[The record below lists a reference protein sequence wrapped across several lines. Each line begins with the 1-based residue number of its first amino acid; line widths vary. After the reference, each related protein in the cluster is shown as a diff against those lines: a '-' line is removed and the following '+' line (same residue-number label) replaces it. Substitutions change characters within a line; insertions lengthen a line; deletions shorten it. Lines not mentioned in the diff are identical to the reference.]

1 MTSTDGPRAHP
12 GTLVWAI
19 LLLLAVAC
27 TGGCSEQLTSVN
39 RPLNSNRV
47 AYELRARNHTRAAT
61 RVGVASPD
69 ASGST
74 RVRAPAPGDPAT
86 SPARADDADTNPD
99 GFFVGLALSG
109 GGSRSANFSAA
120 CMFQLERLGL
130 LSRVDYISSVSGG
143 SLTAAYYCLA
153 RDQYWN
159 PANVQRRLT
168 HPFATDL
175 ILQTLLPWNTLTL
188 WFTDWD
194 RSDVLADCFTPVL
207 YSRRGRPLTF
217 GDLRRDRPRLLINAT
232 DLQSGRRFI
241 FSDEAFDEL
250 NSDLSKYPI
259 ASAVTASAAVPV
271 LMHHVTLRDFSTNFR
286 QFRHLI
292 DGGITD
298 NLGVQTLAETYTA
311 QIESAARAGRPD
323 PYPHGAVLIVLDART
338 QFDARLSDK
347 GDIGFVEGLAT
358 GAGLT
363 STALLNRA
371 STATLSELVV
381 RNAADDISARELR
394 AQIDGLEKGGSL
406 TLRGRNGKPVRVIHL
421 ALSHLDDL
429 STLPFHS
436 FRERVSTIGTYF
448 NISATEAFNL
458 YQAAELLVHERFET
472 ELAELETDIRE
483 GRTPE
488 PPAPAAGDATRPPSS
503 PPATRRPRSWPS
515 GQRSRTSSK
524 ASAKCPRPRAGRGI

>member
-1 MTSTDGPRAHP
+1 MPRNLTPRRTPDA
-12 GTLVWAI
+12 LRWAI
-19 LLLLAVAC
+19 TIVLAAISS
-27 TGGCSEQLTSVN
+27 GGCSEKLTSVN
-39 RPLNSNRV
+39 SPLNSNHIPYEHRV
-47 AYELRARNHTRAAT
+47 RNATRATTLA
-61 RVGVASPD
+61 GVAPPD
-69 ASGST
+69 APGTT
-74 RVRAPAPGDPAT
+74 RVRPPGSGDTTT
-86 SPARADDADTNPD
+86 SASRADGPDTVPD

-109 GGSRSANFSAA
+109 GGSRSANFAAA

-153 RDQYWN
+153 RDEYWN

-168 HPFATDL
+168 HAFANDL
-175 ILQTLLPWNTLTL
+175 ILQTLVPWNTLTL

-207 YSRRGRPLTF
+207 FSRKGRALSF

-241 FSDEAFDEL
+241 FTDESFNEL
-250 NSDLSKYPI
+250 NSNLAKYPI
-259 ASAVTASAAVPV
+259 ARAVTASAAVPV

-286 QFRHLI
+286 QYRHLI

-298 NLGVQTLAETYTA
+298 NLGVQTLAETYSS
-311 QIESAARAGRPD
+311 QIESAAREGRPD
-323 PYPHGAVLIVLDART
+323 PYPHGAVLIVLDARS
-338 QFDARLSDK
+338 QFDALLSDK
-347 GDIGFVEGLAT
+347 GDMGFIEGLAT

-381 RNAADDISARELR
+381 RNAADDISAKELR
-394 AQIDGLEKGGSL
+394 AQIEGLEKGGSL

-458 YQAAELLVHERFET
+458 YQAAELLVHERFEGELT
-472 ELAELETDIRE
+472 ELEAAIRE

-488 PPAPAAGDATRPPSS
+488 PATRPGTWPTKQEG
-503 PPATRRPRSWPS
+503 TR
-515 GQRSRTSSK
+515 
-524 ASAKCPRPRAGRGI
+524 